1 MTYRAEFDTEDPPL
15 QGFDFLQ
22 KLCDM
27 LNVLGCDDEANEL
40 ARVTD
45 VLKTCSP
52 SCKSEVEAEM
62 SDCSDQSTFA
72 QIKLDAHEILREFQ
86 THCDKEIATAV
97 KQEKFQW
104 AQSVKGVRERI
115 TLTSQAKLEQMDEH
129 GSMVACIAET
139 EQIFGNML
147 KDFGSLTCQFAYPVL
162 RAF

>member
-1 MTYRAEFDTEDPPL
+1 
-15 QGFDFLQ
+15 
-22 KLCDM
+22 M

-52 SCKSEVEAEM
+52 SCKSEFEAEM

-72 QIKLDAHEILREFQ
+72 QIKLDTREFS
-86 THCDKEIATAV
+86 TCCDKEIATAV

-115 TLTSQAKLEQMDEH
+115 TLTSQAKLEQMDAH
-129 GSMVACIAET
+129 GSMDSCIAET